1 MSATGSTTKSFHV
14 IEAVSALEGAPV
26 SGRRR
31 WSASFKADL
40 VTKALEPGANVSAIA
55 RSVGVHAA
63 QLFAW
68 KRQALREGAVGPR
81 DEAGP
86 RFVEVE
92 TRGTDLVEVV
102 IGAIVVRARADI
114 GEEHLRRVIRAVRTA

>member
-14 IEAVSALEGAPV
+14 IEAVSALEGAPM

-40 VTKALEPGANVSAIA
+40 VAKALEPGVNVSAIA
-55 RSVGVHAA
+55 RSAGVHPA

-92 TRGTDLVEVV
+92 ARGTDLVEIV

>member
-1 MSATGSTTKSFHV
+1 M

-40 VTKALEPGANVSAIA
+40 VAKALEPGVNVSAIA
-55 RSVGVHAA
+55 RSAGVHPA

-68 KRQALREGAVGPR
+68 KRQALRHGAVRPR

-92 TRGTDLVEVV
+92 TRGSDLVEVV